1 MKYGIKNKAQEN
13 DNDANSF
20 YFRLPRE
27 IMSAILAV
35 RDLVT
40 GYGLGA
46 VLHGV
51 SLDVDAGE
59 VVCLLGRN
67 GAGKS
72 TTLRSIMG
80 LTPPRGGRIEFMGE
94 EINGRQPFE
103 IARRGVGYIPDDRRI
118 FADLTVE
125 ENLEIVRQVTRRDGR
140 WTLERVYRL
149 FPLLTELRLK
159 RGSALSGGEQKMLAI
174 GRALMGNPGLLV
186 LDEPS
191 EGLSPLM
198 VETLVQ
204 AIRQIQGEGVTLL
217 IADQNVKFARRAAG
231 RGYIMEEGH
240 IRFSGR
246 LEELWANEEVVRRY
260 LAV

>member
-1 MKYGIKNKAQEN
+1 M
-13 DNDANSF
+13 
-20 YFRLPRE
+20 
-27 IMSAILAV
+27 LAA

-46 VLHGV
+46 VIHGV
-51 SLDVDAGE
+51 SFDVEAGE

-80 LTPPRGGRIEFMGE
+80 LTPPRSGRVEFKGQ
-94 EINGRQPFE
+94 EITRRQPFRV
-103 IARRGVGYIPDDRRI
+103 ARLGIGYIPDDRRI

-125 ENLEIVRQVTRRDGR
+125 ENLEIVRQVTRREGR
-140 WTLERVYRL
+140 WTMQRVYQL
-149 FPLLTELRLK
+149 FPVLTELRAK
-159 RGSALSGGEQKMLAI
+159 FGSGLSGGEQKMLAI
-174 GRALMGNPGLLV
+174 GRALMGNPDLLI

-198 VETLVQ
+198 VQTLIG
-204 AIRQIQGEGVTLL
+204 AIQQIRGEGVTLL
-217 IADQNVKFARRAAG
+217 IADQNVKFARRVAS

-240 IRFSGR
+240 VRHTGT
-246 LEELWANEEVVRRY
+246 LEELWANEQVIRRY

>member
-1 MKYGIKNKAQEN
+1 M
-13 DNDANSF
+13 
-20 YFRLPRE
+20 
-27 IMSAILAV
+27 LAV
-35 RDLVT
+35 RDLVA

-46 VLHGV
+46 VIHGL
-51 SLDVDAGE
+51 SIDVDAGE

-80 LTPPRGGRIEFMGE
+80 LTPPRSGTVTFMDRD
-94 EINGRQPFE
+94 ITRHQPFE
-103 IARRGVGYIPDDRRI
+103 IARLGIGYIPDDRRI

-125 ENLEIVRQVTRRDGR
+125 ENLRIVPQVTRREGR
-140 WTLERVYRL
+140 WTFERVCEL
-149 FPLLTELRLK
+149 FPRLAELRAK
-159 RGSALSGGEQKMLAI
+159 GGAGLSGGEQKMLAI

-198 VETLVQ
+198 VKTLVE
-204 AIRQIQGEGVTLL
+204 AIRQIREEGVTLL
-217 IADQNVKFARRAAG
+217 VADQNVKFARRIAD

-240 IRFSGR
+240 IRYSDR
-246 LEELWANEEVVRRY
+246 LEALWANEEIVRRY

>member
-1 MKYGIKNKAQEN
+1 M
-13 DNDANSF
+13 
-20 YFRLPRE
+20 
-27 IMSAILAV
+27 LAA

-46 VLHGV
+46 VIHGV
-51 SLDVDAGE
+51 SFDVEAGE

-80 LTPPRGGRIEFMGE
+80 LTPPRSGRVEFKGQE
-94 EINGRQPFE
+94 VTRRQPFQV
-103 IARRGVGYIPDDRRI
+103 ARLGIGYIPDDRRI
-118 FADLTVE
+118 FADLSVE
-125 ENLEIVRQVTRRDGR
+125 ENLEIVRQVTRREGR

-149 FPLLTELRLK
+149 FPVLAELRAK
-159 RGSALSGGEQKMLAI
+159 FGSGLSGGEQKMLAI
-174 GRALMGNPGLLV
+174 GRALMGNPELLI

-198 VETLVQ
+198 VKTLIGAVHQ
-204 AIRQIQGEGVTLL
+204 IREEGVTLL
-217 IADQNVKFARRAAG
+217 VADQNVKFARRVAS

-240 IRFSGR
+240 VRHTGT
-246 LEELWANEEVVRRY
+246 LEELWANEQVIRRY

>member
-1 MKYGIKNKAQEN
+1 M
-13 DNDANSF
+13 
-20 YFRLPRE
+20 
-27 IMSAILAV
+27 ILAT

-40 GYGLGA
+40 GYGVGA

-51 SLDVDAGE
+51 SIDVDEGE

-80 LTPPRGGRIEFMGE
+80 LTPPRSGRVEFMGK
-94 EINGRQPFE
+94 EITGRQPFE
-103 IARRGVGYIPDDRRI
+103 VARLGVGYIPDDRRI

-125 ENLEIVRQVTRRDGR
+125 ENLMIVRRVTRREGR
-140 WTLERVYRL
+140 WTLARVYQL
-149 FPLLTELRLK
+149 FPVLAELRHK
-159 RGSALSGGEQKMLAI
+159 HGSGLSGGEQKMLAI
-174 GRALMGNPGLLV
+174 GRVLMGNPSLLI

-198 VETLVQ
+198 VKTLTE
-204 AIRQIQGEGVTLL
+204 AIGQIQKDGVTLL
-217 IADQNVKFARRAAG
+217 IADQNVKFARRVAG
-231 RGYIMEEGH
+231 RGYIMEKGH
-240 IRFSGR
+240 IRYSGR
-246 LEELWANEEVVRRY
+246 LEELWANEEVVKRY

>member
-1 MKYGIKNKAQEN
+1 M
-13 DNDANSF
+13 
-20 YFRLPRE
+20 
-27 IMSAILAV
+27 ILTA

-46 VLHGV
+46 VIHSV
-51 SLDVDAGE
+51 SFDVGAGD

-72 TTLRSIMG
+72 TTLRSVMG
-80 LTPPRGGRIEFMGE
+80 LTPPRGGRVEFMGE
-94 EINGRQPFE
+94 EITGRQPFE
-103 IARRGVGYIPDDRRI
+103 IARLGIGYIPDDRRI

-125 ENLEIVRQVTRRDGR
+125 ENLEIVRRVAHRDGR
-140 WTLERVYRL
+140 WTIERVREL
-149 FPLLTELRLK
+149 FPVLAELRLK
-159 RGSALSGGEQKMLAI
+159 LGSGLSGGEQKMLAI
-174 GRALMGNPGLLV
+174 GRALMGNPSLLI

-198 VETLVQ
+198 VATLIR

-217 IADQNVKFARRAAG
+217 IADQNVKFARRVG
-231 RGYIMEEGH
+231 SRGYIMEEGH
-240 IRFSGR
+240 IRYSGS
-246 LEELWANEEVVRRY
+246 LEELWAHEEVLRRY

>member
-1 MKYGIKNKAQEN
+1 V
-13 DNDANSF
+13 
-20 YFRLPRE
+20 
-27 IMSAILAV
+27 ILAT

-40 GYGLGA
+40 GYGIGA

-51 SLDVDAGE
+51 SIDVDDGE

-80 LTPPRGGRIEFMGE
+80 LTPPRSGRVEFMGK
-94 EINGRQPFE
+94 EITGRQPFE
-103 IARRGVGYIPDDRRI
+103 VARLGVGYIPDDRRI

-125 ENLEIVRQVTRRDGR
+125 ENLMIVRRVTRREGR
-140 WTLERVYRL
+140 WTLERVYQL
-149 FPLLTELRLK
+149 FPVLAELRHK
-159 RGSALSGGEQKMLAI
+159 HGSGLSGGEQKMLAI
-174 GRALMGNPGLLV
+174 GRALMGNPSLLI

-198 VETLVQ
+198 VKTLIE
-204 AIRQIQGEGVTLL
+204 AIGQIQKEGVTLL
-217 IADQNVKFARRAAG
+217 IADQNVKFARRVAG

-240 IRFSGR
+240 IRYSDR
-246 LEELWANEEVVRRY
+246 LEALWANEEVVKRY

>member
-1 MKYGIKNKAQEN
+1 MLEA
-13 DNDANSF
+13 
-20 YFRLPRE
+20 
-27 IMSAILAV
+27 

-46 VLHGV
+46 VIHGV
-51 SLDVDAGE
+51 SFDVEAGE

-80 LTPPRGGRIEFMGE
+80 LTPPRSGRVEFKGQ
-94 EINGRQPFE
+94 EITRRQPFQV
-103 IARRGVGYIPDDRRI
+103 ARLGIGYIPDDRRI
-118 FADLTVE
+118 FADLSVE

-140 WTLERVYRL
+140 WTMERVYRL
-149 FPLLTELRLK
+149 FPVLAELRAKL
-159 RGSALSGGEQKMLAI
+159 GAGLSGGEQKMLAV
-174 GRALMGNPGLLV
+174 GRALMGNPELLI

-198 VETLVQ
+198 VQTLIG
-204 AIRQIQGEGVTLL
+204 AIQQIREEGVTLL
-217 IADQNVKFARRAAG
+217 VADQNVKFARRIAS

-240 IRFSGR
+240 VRHSGT
-246 LEELWANEEVVRRY
+246 LEELWANEQVIRRY

>member
-1 MKYGIKNKAQEN
+1 M
-13 DNDANSF
+13 
-20 YFRLPRE
+20 
-27 IMSAILAV
+27 LAA

-46 VLHGV
+46 VIHGV
-51 SLDVDAGE
+51 SFDVEAGE

-80 LTPPRGGRIEFMGE
+80 LTPPRSGRVEFKGQ
-94 EINGRQPFE
+94 EITRHQPFQV
-103 IARRGVGYIPDDRRI
+103 ARLGIGYIPDDRRI

-140 WTLERVYRL
+140 WTMERVYRL
-149 FPLLTELRLK
+149 FPVLAELRVK
-159 RGSALSGGEQKMLAI
+159 FGSGLSGGEQKMLAI
-174 GRALMGNPGLLV
+174 GRALMGNPELLI

-198 VETLVQ
+198 VKTLIG
-204 AIRQIQGEGVTLL
+204 AIQQIREEGVTLL
-217 IADQNVKFARRAAG
+217 VADQNVKFARRVAS

-240 IRFSGR
+240 VRHTGT
-246 LEELWANEEVVRRY
+246 LEELWANEQVIRRY

>member
-1 MKYGIKNKAQEN
+1 M
-13 DNDANSF
+13 
-20 YFRLPRE
+20 
-27 IMSAILAV
+27 MLAT

-46 VLHGV
+46 VIHGV
-51 SLDVDAGE
+51 SIDVEAGE

-80 LTPPRGGRIEFMGE
+80 LTPPRGGKIEFMGR
-94 EINGRQPFE
+94 EITRRQPFE
-103 IARRGVGYIPDDRRI
+103 IARLGIGYIPDDRRI

-125 ENLEIVRQVTRRDGR
+125 ENLMIVREVTRREGR
-140 WTLERVYRL
+140 WTLERVCQL
-149 FPLLTELRLK
+149 FPLLAELRPK
-159 RGSALSGGEQKMLAI
+159 IGSGLSGGEQKMLAI
-174 GRALMGNPGLLV
+174 GRALMGNPNLLI

-198 VETLVQ
+198 VKTIVE
-204 AIRQIQGEGVTLL
+204 AIHQIRKEGVTLL
-217 IADQNVKFARRAAG
+217 VADQNVKFARRVAD
-231 RGYIMEEGH
+231 RGYIMEKGH
-240 IRFSGR
+240 IRYSDR
-246 LEELWANEEVVRRY
+246 LEELWANEDIVRRY